1 MSNLQA
7 NSRAPE
13 GGTDNL
19 EAGPR
24 RRRLRAIQVRLTEG
38 ELLTIQEAAARW
50 AAGSQPARPRRR
62 AKSAASP
69 PVAAGE
75 QPPPPRRYSA
85 VPRFLRAMALA
96 LARQGAAATTAPV
109 GDEARAKL
117 DEMAAFRFEVR
128 AVGVLLNQAMRIAHT
143 WDAAGASPGL
153 VAAIDKTTITLGRI
167 LEVVEE

>member
-1 MSNLQA
+1 MQA
-7 NSRAPE
+7 FSRAPD

-69 PVAAGE
+69 AATGGE
-75 QPPPPRRYSA
+75 QPPPARRYSA

-96 LARQGAAATTAPV
+96 LARQGAAAKTAPV

-117 DEMAAFRFEVR
+117 DEMAAFRFKVR
-128 AVGVLLNQAMRIAHT
+128 SVGVLLNQALRIAHT

-153 VAAIDKTTITLGRI
+153 VAAIEETTITLDTI
-167 LEVVEE
+167 LGVVEERRG